1 MIRNLALKLFRPLLT
16 FFDTNDIPEGY
27 RPSHR
32 KILLA
37 MGVLFFILSTV
48 SLFFA
53 LLVGS
58 AGALIPIL
66 FFFAVSMVCGLIGW
80 LGSDGAVA
88 KIWGI
93 K

>member
-1 MIRNLALKLFRPLLT
+1 MKDLCRTLFRPLLD
-16 FFDTNDIPEGY
+16 FFDTGDVPQGY

-32 KILLA
+32 TILLA
-37 MGVLFFILSTV
+37 MGALFFTLSAV
-48 SLFFA
+48 SLFFG
-53 LLVGS
+53 LLAGS

-66 FFFAVSMVCGLIGW
+66 FFFAVSVVCGVIGW

>member
-1 MIRNLALKLFRPLLT
+1 MKDLCRKLFRPLLD
-16 FFDTNDIPEGY
+16 FFDTGDVPQGY

-37 MGVLFFILSTV
+37 MGALFFTLSAV
-48 SLFFA
+48 SLLFA

-58 AGALIPIL
+58 VGALIPIL
-66 FFFAVSMVCGLIGW
+66 FFFAVSVVCGVIGW
-80 LGSDGAVA
+80 LGSDGAVP